1 MSEYIK
7 IVGDDSNT
15 IIDDSYRNI
24 HLIDVKRVL
33 GSTAAIKNASGNP
46 DTSYF
51 PPLMTMYGFK
61 FTVTSLS
68 RPIIAMQFFFA
79 GVWCENT
86 TGNTWVITIFVHVQP
101 QIRNPETTLYE
112 FYIFGTVETYVRRTG
127 EYVVEVF
134 NAQNKLVY
142 SSALKTMRVI
152 DYFGGDIRNV
162 APNFFTRPSYQAYRR
177 PIPNYS
183 SAKKYAVVLVTIARD
198 AWNMQAGG
206 MTQMFMSYSSVVA
219 SEVITAL
226 TTYSVATD
234 QNNNLEIFIPALS
247 FIVLDVTDY

>member
-7 IVGDDSNT
+7 IIGDDSNT

-33 GSTAAIKNASGNP
+33 GSTAVIKKASGNP

-51 PPLMTMYGFK
+51 PPLMNMYGFK

-86 TGNTWVITIFVHVQP
+86 SGNTWEITIFVHVQT
-101 QIRNPETTLYE
+101 QIRDPETTLYE
-112 FYIFGTVETYVRRTG
+112 FYIFGTVENYTRRTG

-142 SSALKTMRVI
+142 SSAIKTMRVI
-152 DYFGGDIRNV
+152 DYFGGDIRNE
-162 APNFFTRPSYQAYRR
+162 APNFFTRPTYQAYSR
-177 PIPNYS
+177 PIPDYS
-183 SAKKYAVVLVTIARD
+183 PDKKYAIVMVSIARD

-206 MTQMFMSYSSVVA
+206 MVEMYMSYSSVIA
-219 SEVITAL
+219 SEVVTAL
-226 TTYSVATD
+226 TPYSVAID

-247 FIVLDVTDY
+247 YIVVDVTDY